1 MYSYLQGCP
10 KNKRAIPKVLLKN
23 AIAKTKL
30 RAGAEENKNGVQI
43 TEAPELITTKIT
55 KKKGN
60 KISQKKTKS
69 QKTKLKQ
76 KCKVGREVDN

>member
-1 MYSYLQGCP
+1 MFSYLAACP

-43 TEAPELITTKIT
+43 TEAAALITTKIT

-60 KISQKKTKS
+60 KISQR
-69 QKTKLKQ
+69 KQ
-76 KCKVGREVDN
+76 KDKRQN